1 MKPMKISRLL
11 YLAVSILMAGCSS
24 EAELSD
30 STPSGGG
37 KTPLTLN
44 ATLGTDAP
52 TNKAG
57 TRAAGKNFTAGDVL
71 HVYLQHM
78 APSETSIV
86 PLEDDY
92 AQKLV
97 TFTKGSA
104 AMTTTTNALINQT
117 SDFTTNA
124 YWEDFSNSSSDATD
138 IRTTGHGLRALY
150 GYCYNGGNAN
160 ISTNLVETTGE
171 LGWKIGA
178 TVTPGVG
185 DPYID
190 QSTAAAVQHADLL
203 WAPSAPN
210 GSIVPYVHSDSHSGD
225 HGTIEMAFTHAM
237 SMVTV
242 TLIADEGF
250 VPNLE
255 NSFAGVTNPLLNTK
269 ITLNKANTVTQL
281 TANVSTTFSPEV
293 QTTADYIKN
302 VKMCPGAYS
311 ESNQYTRDFTAI
323 IAPGTKLKVGE
334 QLLEI
339 TNVDGN
345 NYKVD
350 ITDDMLAG
358 ADNKWG
364 TGHTIHVEET
374 KKTIRTQ
381 PGKNYHLTVT
391 VKKTSVQVST
401 TLADWKELTATAT
414 GKIVFDDDDVN
425 LVMDDS
431 KISGTIGMDVLAVDQ
446 NEFVNNASFS
456 LFTLKSTS
464 SNAEATARTNAS
476 YTYATV
482 STFNNNEPPTS
493 DEWLNTP
500 KLFWENADD
509 SFYFRAL
516 AKFNSVDA
524 GLNNISSLDWAS
536 GQTGADVQSV
546 SQGTIAGGH
555 DILWGETAKHKGMST
570 NPPRIYDRGA
580 PIPPRTGGV
589 PIAFEHAM
597 SKVTFIL
604 ETSVDAAAVSL
615 SGAQI
620 AINDLYTS
628 GTISIENGNITPDAI
643 TSAAISATA
652 TDSPVTNMTVDPH
665 VTTVTVIGNFIVI
678 PQTFEANS
686 KVTITL
692 ENGAIYSLPLTSCKV
707 VTTTDDPDEEPQ
719 VGDPIA
725 AWERGKNYIYTIHI
739 EKEKIDF
746 RVLVKD
752 WDAPVYGS
760 GEANLEWD

>member
-86 PLEDDY
+86 PLEADY

-104 AMTTTTNALINQT
+104 AMTTTANALINQT

-124 YWEDFSNSSSDATD
+124 YWEDFSNSSSAATD
-138 IRTTGHGLRALY
+138 IRTTGHGLRARY
-150 GYCYNGGNAN
+150 GYCYNGGEDN
-160 ISTNLVETTGE
+160 ISTPLDETTGV

-190 QSTAAAVQHADLL
+190 QSTAAAVQRADLL
-203 WAPSAPN
+203 WAPSAP
-210 GSIVPYVHSDSHSGD
+210 GADIVPYAHSDSHSGD

-250 VPNLE
+250 VPNPE
-255 NSFAGVTNPLLNTK
+255 NSFAGVTNPLLNTT

-350 ITDDMLAG
+350 ITDDMLAE

-364 TGHTIHVEET
+364 KGHTTYDEET

-381 PGKNYHLTVT
+381 PGTNYHLTVT

-401 TLADWKELTATAT
+401 TLADWKELTATAN

-425 LVMDDS
+425 LVMDDGM
-431 KISGTIGMDVLAVDQ
+431 ISSNKNGMEVVAVDQ
-446 NEFVNNASFS
+446 NDFVNNASFS

-482 STFNNNEPPTS
+482 STFNNNVPPTS

-500 KLFWENADD
+500 KLFWENATD
-509 SFYFRAL
+509 SYYFRAL
-516 AKFNSVDA
+516 AKFNSVDED
-524 GLNNISSLDWAS
+524 LNNISSVSAWAS
-536 GQTGADVQSV
+536 GNTGEDVQSV
-546 SQGTIAGGH
+546 SQGTIAEGH
-555 DILWGETAKHKGMST
+555 DILWGETAKHKGMSS
-570 NPPRIYDRGA
+570 NPAKIYQRGA
-580 PIPPRTGGV
+580 AIPPRTGGV
-589 PIAFEHAM
+589 PIAFEHAL

-604 ETSVDAAAVSL
+604 DTSDDAAAVSL
-615 SGAQI
+615 SQAQI

-628 GTISIENGNITPDAI
+628 GTISIEDGSITPAASK
-643 TSAAISATA
+643 TPAAISGTAAATN
-652 TDSPVTNMTVDPH
+652 DQPVT
-665 VTTVTVIGNFIVI
+665 IVNNLI
-678 PQTFEANS
+678 VMPQTIVDGT

-707 VTTTDDPDEEPQ
+707 ATTDDPDEEPLA
-719 VGDPIA
+719 GAPIT

-760 GEANLEWD
+760 GDANLEWD